1 VLCLGYCSDPNP
13 HFDSHRAAARHVPG
27 KNRGARIFIWAVEVA
42 NEQVFRLHEPIN
54 CLDGVSLMDNYA
66 ENQKR
71 YNVFDDEWD
80 ICTEF
85 NPNSVTDPAWD
96 EEPIEDIMPRY
107 KAPSASS
114 IPKLPSF
121 QPNVFVGNEVPTS
134 VLPSPP
140 SLSDV
145 LYQCYGFLCLTESI
159 HNHNSTMPLNVAA
172 KRVCEGGASL
182 PSSISERNSMCH
194 FLNLLIG
201 TKPIPHSLCDLQD
214 GSLLKQYKQGM
225 VIVECHEGKHHLLSG
240 SISKGKYYL
249 IRPRSTSSSSAW
261 GRFIIFVDDPVAVIH
276 IICQGWG
283 PHVSDIASELV
294 ATGIPFSMHVLDPA
308 APFKPVIS

>member
-121 QPNVFVGNEVPTS
+121 QPNVFIGNEVPTS

-145 LYQCYGFLCLTESI
+145 LYQHYGFLCLTESI

-182 PSSISERNSMCH
+182 PSSISERN
-194 FLNLLIG
+194 
-201 TKPIPHSLCDLQD
+201 
-214 GSLLKQYKQGM
+214 
-225 VIVECHEGKHHLLSG
+225 VEKV
-240 SISKGKYYL
+240 
-249 IRPRSTSSSSAW
+249 SA
-261 GRFIIFVDDPVAVIH
+261 
-276 IICQGWG
+276 
-283 PHVSDIASELV
+283 
-294 ATGIPFSMHVLDPA
+294 
-308 APFKPVIS
+308 